1 MRELTGNPW
10 NHPASESPPSMPGRP
25 ARGLILGRA
34 LSFLL
39 LLCAVALPWTAHAQ
53 TSGEYGPHIAYTKA
67 VGSDNG
73 NYLVGGHLELY
84 LAPFLGLR
92 GAVDYRSSER
102 FTVGVPEGGAV
113 RVRSVPVTLSG
124 RLYLPLLPSASPFL
138 QAGAGWYRVSYDYPN
153 TLQQVGGFRDQSVST
168 FGWHVGGGLKL
179 ALSPRVSVSGE
190 AQYVFV
196 DPERR
201 LDSEVRDQIRSLDYN
216 TSTFGLGLSVA
227 F

>member
-1 MRELTGNPW
+1 MTDLTGRLLSKLVAENPPRAF
-10 NHPASESPPSMPGRP
+10 NRPSRRSAIRFALPA
-25 ARGLILGRA
+25 
-34 LSFLL
+34 L
-39 LLCAVALPWTAHAQ
+39 LLCAVAWPSAASAQ
-53 TSGEYGPHIAYTKA
+53 KAGEYGPHIAYSKA
-67 VGSDNG
+67 IDSDEG
-73 NYLVGGHLELY
+73 NYLVGGHMELF

-102 FTVGVPEGGAV
+102 FRAGAAEDGAV

-138 QAGAGWYRVSYDYPN
+138 QAGAGWYRVTYDYSDAI
-153 TLQQVGGFRDQSVST
+153 QQTTGFRDQSVTT

-179 ALSPRVSVSGE
+179 GLSSRVSLSGE

-201 LDSEVRDQIRSLDYN
+201 LGSEVRDQIRGLDYN
-216 TSTFGLGLSVA
+216 STTFGLGLGVS